1 MQQVGG
7 GESGESGAAH
17 LLPPPAGWRD
27 SGSISELIPVIFIMN
42 HLSYLGRKKSDF
54 RKAPP

>member
-1 MQQVGG
+1 MGG
-7 GESGESGAAH
+7 GESGESGAGH